1 MEQISRLGKNRLKKI
16 VFPVSNRSGIFSW
29 KYIVGI
35 FMFKEIFKKK
45 TKNFKIKRKIKLKIK
60 DIFMLGL
67 LTVAVIKELLM

>member
-1 MEQISRLGKNRLKKI
+1 
-16 VFPVSNRSGIFSW
+16 
-29 KYIVGI
+29 
-35 FMFKEIFKKK
+35 MFKEIFKKK